1 MKNLLDQ
8 GALTLEEIKELDA
21 FLLDADGI
29 DESMDISTLDGL
41 QRII

>member
-1 MKNLLDQ
+1 MKNLLYQ
-8 GALTLEEIKELDA
+8 GALTLEEIEELDA

>member
-8 GALTLEEIKELDA
+8 GSLTLEEIEELDA